1 MRICSFLPSGTE
13 IVYALGLGDSLQA
26 VSHECDYPAE
36 ALAKPKVVRSRFD
49 ANKMS
54 SQEID
59 RIVTE
64 MYQRGERIYEV
75 DEEVLRDAAPDL
87 VLTQELCDVCAVSY
101 EDVRHAASRLAYP
114 PNVVSLDPASIGNM
128 LDDIQMVGDLCGV
141 PDAASA
147 FVAELNERIDA
158 VRSQASA
165 AGSTPRVACIEWL
178 EPPIVAG
185 HWIPQM
191 VELAGGV
198 DALAK
203 PGEPSRRITMNELA
217 ESEAD
222 VLVLMPCG
230 MDAEKAHDEFYAL
243 ENLAEWRELPAVA
256 NGHAYFVDSG
266 SYFSRSGPRLVDG
279 LEQMAYMAHPDKFTE
294 PTSVISIEQDRIS
307 S

>member
-13 IVYALGLGDSLQA
+13 IVFALGLGDSLYA
-26 VSHECDYPAE
+26 VSHECDYPAA
-36 ALAKPKVVRSRFD
+36 ALDKPKVVRSKFD
-49 ANKMS
+49 ADALS

-101 EDVRHAASRLAYP
+101 EDVRHAASRLPYP

-128 LDDIQMVGDLCGV
+128 LEDIEMVGDLCGV

-147 FVAELNERIDA
+147 FVAGLNERIDA
-158 VRSQASA
+158 VRSKE
-165 AGSTPRVACIEWL
+165 STAETAPRVACIEWL

-191 VELAGGV
+191 VELAGGI

-203 PGEPSRRITMNELA
+203 PGEASRRITMDELA
-217 ESEAD
+217 ASEPD

-230 MDAEKAHDEFYAL
+230 MDEVRAQEEFEQLA
-243 ENLAEWRELPAVA
+243 NIAEWRSLPAVA
-256 NGHAYFVDSG
+256 NGRAYFVDSG

-279 LEQMAYMAHPDKFTE
+279 LEQIARIIHPDRFGKR
-294 PTSVISIEQDRIS
+294 D
-307 S
+307 

>member
-13 IVYALGLGDSLQA
+13 IVFALGLGDSLYA
-26 VSHECDYPAE
+26 VSHECDYPAA
-36 ALAKPKVVRSRFD
+36 ALDKPKIVRSRFD
-49 ANKMS
+49 ANKLS

-64 MYQRGERIYEV
+64 MYQQGERIYEV
-75 DEEVLRDAAPDL
+75 DEDVLRDAAPDL
-87 VLTQELCDVCAVSY
+87 VMTQELCDVCAVSY

-114 PNVVSLDPASIGNM
+114 PNIVSLDPASIRNM

-147 FVAELNERIDA
+147 FVAELSGRMDE
-158 VRSQASA
+158 VRSKAST
-165 AGSTPRVACIEWL
+165 AGSAPRVACIEWL

-203 PGEPSRRITMNELA
+203 PGAPSRRITMDELA
-217 ESEAD
+217 ESEPD

-230 MDAEKAHDEFYAL
+230 MDANRAREEFEAL
-243 ENLAEWRELPAVA
+243 ENLEEWRSLPAVA
-256 NGHAYFVDSG
+256 NGRAYFVDSG
-266 SYFSRSGPRLVDG
+266 AYFSRSGPRLVDG
-279 LEQMAYMAHPDKFTE
+279 LEQLAQIFHPDMFTE
-294 PTSVISIEQDRIS
+294 TNPEYTIWDE
-307 S
+307 